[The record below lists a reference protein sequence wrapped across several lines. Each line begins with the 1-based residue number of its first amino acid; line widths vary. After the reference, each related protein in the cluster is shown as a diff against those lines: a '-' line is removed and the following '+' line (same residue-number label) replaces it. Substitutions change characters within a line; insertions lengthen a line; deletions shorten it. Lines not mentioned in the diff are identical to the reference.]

1 MADGSSG
8 NELNSNKV
16 PSADAAQSS
25 PAYDPDKDYISTLL
39 LELGQ
44 AIATVDLL
52 FMVVSDS
59 DVESLHE
66 DTLSNS
72 LYTILERL
80 RAAKVAADAIVDEGS
95 PGALK
100 QEVAHG

>member
-8 NELNSNKV
+8 NELNSNEV
-16 PSADAAQSS
+16 SSADAAQSS
-25 PAYDPDKDYISTLL
+25 PAYDPDKDHISTLL

-44 AIATVDLL
+44 ATALVDLL
-52 FMVVSDS
+52 LMIANDS

-72 LYTILERL
+72 LYAVIERL
-80 RAAKVAADAIVDEGS
+80 RAVKVAADAILDEGS